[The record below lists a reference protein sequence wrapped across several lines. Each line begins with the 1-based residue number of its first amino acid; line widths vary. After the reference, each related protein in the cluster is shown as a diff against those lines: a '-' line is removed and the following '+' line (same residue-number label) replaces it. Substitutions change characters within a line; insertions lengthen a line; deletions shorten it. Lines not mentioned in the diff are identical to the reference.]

1 LISSLLRRSRQIALG
16 VVMSTLALL
25 ATQFLRPVLGG
36 TPYFLFLASVVVS
49 AWYGERRGGLTAIVV
64 SLLYIVHFLF
74 QPVHGL
80 WPLSKQESLLLG
92 LFGVVASGVVALT
105 AGRRA
110 FDADLA
116 RALKEAE
123 EARRQAEQSS
133 RLKDQFLATLSHE
146 LRTPLNAV
154 LGWAH
159 LLASGKVEQSRIPH
173 ALASIERNAM
183 AQKQLVDDL
192 LDTSAIVSGRL
203 RLDPKDID
211 LAEVAG
217 SALDAVRL
225 SMESRNQRL
234 VTDLQ
239 SVRCFGDADRLRQVI
254 WNLLS
259 NAAKFTPPGGE
270 IRLVVARAGSAAQ
283 IVVADTG
290 RGIRP
295 EFLPHVFDPF
305 RQAESTA
312 TRTSGGLGLGLAL
325 VRHIVEA
332 HGGRVEVTSAG
343 VGKGAT
349 FTVTLSALG
358 PATAS
363 VAAPRRESAAQAQEA
378 ALRQEKA

>member
-1 LISSLLRRSRQIALG
+1 MSSLLHRSRPIALG
-16 VVMSTLALL
+16 VVMSTLALF
-25 ATQFLRPVLGG
+25 ATQFLRPVLEG
-36 TPYFLFLASVVVS
+36 TPYVLFLASVVVS
-49 AWYGERRGGLTAIVV
+49 AWYGGGSGGLTATVV
-64 SLLYIVHFLF
+64 SVLYIIYFLLH
-74 QPVHGL
+74 PAHGL
-80 WPLSKQESLLLG
+80 WPLTWREVLLLG
-92 LFGVVASGVVALT
+92 LFGLVALGVVALT

-110 FDADLA
+110 FDDHLA
-116 RALKEAE
+116 RALQEAE
-123 EARRQAEQSS
+123 AARRQAEQSS

-239 SVRCFGDADRLRQVI
+239 PVRTFGDADRLRQVI

-270 IRLVVARAGSAAQ
+270 IRLVVARAESAAQ

-343 VGKGAT
+343 GGKGAT
-349 FTVTLSALG
+349 FVVTLTALG

-363 VAAPRRESAAQAQEA
+363 VGGPRRESAASAEET
-378 ALRQEKA
+378 ALREEKA